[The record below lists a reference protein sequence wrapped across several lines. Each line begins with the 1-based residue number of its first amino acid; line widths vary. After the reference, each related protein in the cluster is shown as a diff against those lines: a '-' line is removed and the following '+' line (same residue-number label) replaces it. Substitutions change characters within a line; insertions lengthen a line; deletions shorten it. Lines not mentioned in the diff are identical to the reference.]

1 MKDNK
6 RDELQQPPD
15 PRNLASSNKSH
26 FYSFWPPVLPVFY
39 SSMCV
44 TTILSESGRPTS
56 CVIIGLLAVCSPQA
70 EVKDEREEEEER
82 AFTSCW
88 NGIV

>member
-56 CVIIGLLAVCSPQA
+56 CVIIGLLDVCSPQA
-70 EVKDEREEEEER
+70 EVKDERR
-82 AFTSCW
+82 RRRRKSFY
-88 NGIV
+88 IML